1 MWEDLDAPKSAGVS
15 AVLLLRNT
23 RPARMLTVE
32 DADTGARI
40 MALQE
45 TDEFF
50 NSYAGDFAALYGAEH
65 TCFNRVINR
74 IFRKSMWAR
83 FTHTLAA
90 CRPVAGKTVLD
101 VGCGPGHYAVALAQE
116 GVSAVTGIDFAPAM
130 VELARTRAAAAGV
143 AERCTFM
150 VGDFLTHEFAAPF
163 DYVVLMG
170 LMDYMADAPAAISRA
185 LTLARGKVL
194 FSFPAAGG
202 VLALQRRWRYRGKC
216 PLFMYSRKH
225 LQSLFTDIPPAC
237 VTIDKL
243 HRDYFVTVTR
253 HD

>member
-1 MWEDLDAPKSAGVS
+1 
-15 AVLLLRNT
+15 
-23 RPARMLTVE
+23 
-32 DADTGARI
+32 
-40 MALQE
+40 
-45 TDEFF
+45 
-50 NSYAGDFAALYGAEH
+50 
-65 TCFNRVINR
+65 VINH
-74 IFRKSMWAR
+74 IFRKSMRAR
-83 FTHTLAA
+83 FAKTLTA
-90 CRPVAGKTVLD
+90 CQPVAGKTVLD
-101 VGCGPGHYAVALAQE
+101 VGCGPGHYAVALAQR

-143 AERCTFM
+143 AERCTFI

-185 LTLARGKVL
+185 LALARGKAL

-202 VLALQRRWRYRGKC
+202 VLALQRRWRYRRKC
-216 PLFMYSRKH
+216 PLFMYS
-225 LQSLFTDIPPAC
+225 LQQLRALFADIPGVR

-253 HD
+253 RD